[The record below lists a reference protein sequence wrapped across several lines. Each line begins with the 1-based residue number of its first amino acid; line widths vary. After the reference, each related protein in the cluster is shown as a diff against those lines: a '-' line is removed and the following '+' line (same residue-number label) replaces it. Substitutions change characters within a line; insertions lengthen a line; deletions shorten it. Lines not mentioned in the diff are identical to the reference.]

1 MTETGVQTD
10 CGRLAAQQTRG
21 SLGKEIAAIVLTYAP
36 RDLRKMQWNFSGK
49 IRNIDPAYRKK
60 LEKLIT
66 AHLHATFQDIRL
78 MNQQGSFGAMKEP
91 LAENTGEYWTMVAAN
106 CSSGEEEKDRLRF
119 LKYLLAG
126 FCMFVRQIPPHPVGM
141 PFPGGDTVQFI
152 DGEYYCPVRTKANE
166 VDSALCPFC
175 PARQTPD
182 VGYLKPPVKGSTHR
196 KQEFIRNTYEFHH
209 FNG

>member
-10 CGRLAAQQTRG
+10 CSRLAAQQTQG
-21 SLGKEIAAIVLTYAP
+21 GLGKEIAAIVLTHAP

-49 IRNIDPAYRKK
+49 IRKIDPSYRKK

-78 MNQQGSFGAMKEP
+78 MNQQGSFASMKEP
-91 LAENTGEYWTMVAAN
+91 LPENTGEYWAMVAAN
-106 CSSGEEEKDRLRF
+106 CSSGEDEKDRLRF

-126 FCMFVRQIPPHPVGM
+126 FCMFVREIPPHPVGM
-141 PFPGGDTVQFI
+141 PFPGGDTVQLI
-152 DGEYYCPVRTKANE
+152 DGVYYCPVRAKAND

-175 PARQTPD
+175 PARQTPE

-196 KQEFIRNTYEFHH
+196 KQEFIKNTYAFHH